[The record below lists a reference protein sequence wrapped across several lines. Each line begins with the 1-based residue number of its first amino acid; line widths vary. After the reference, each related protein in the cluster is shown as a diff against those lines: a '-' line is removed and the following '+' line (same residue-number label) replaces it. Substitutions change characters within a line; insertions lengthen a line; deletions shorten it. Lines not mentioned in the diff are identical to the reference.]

1 MTKTVTA
8 LFHSEQHATAAASHL
23 EQAGIPRDR
32 IDIWSTPHNLAPLL
46 EDKGV
51 SRSDAYAYAQ
61 GVIRGGSVII
71 VSCANDR
78 VDQVI
83 SVLDRE
89 EVLDLDEQQA
99 SWRSEG
105 WQEHAATG
113 LAGNLTGSPSS
124 VEASTGA
131 NGDLTGSPDM
141 TLSRTDM
148 APTDQPD
155 EVGHGRV
162 RTHSRKVEHPVQK

>member
-8 LFHSEQHATAAASHL
+8 LFHSEQHAAAAASHL

-51 SRSDAYAYAQ
+51 SRSDAYAYVE
-61 GVIRGGSVII
+61 GVIRGGFVII

-83 SVLDRE
+83 SILDQE
-89 EVLDLDEQQA
+89 GVLDLDEQQNTL
-99 SWRSEG
+99 RSEG
-105 WQEHAATG
+105 QQEHAAAG
-113 LAGNLTGSPSS
+113 LADNLTGYSS
-124 VEASTGA
+124 SAEASTGA
-131 NGDLTGSPDM
+131 GDDLTGSPDM

-148 APTDQPD
+148 APTDQLD
-155 EVGHGRV
+155 QVGHGRV
-162 RTHSRKVEHPVQK
+162 RIHSRKEEHPVQK